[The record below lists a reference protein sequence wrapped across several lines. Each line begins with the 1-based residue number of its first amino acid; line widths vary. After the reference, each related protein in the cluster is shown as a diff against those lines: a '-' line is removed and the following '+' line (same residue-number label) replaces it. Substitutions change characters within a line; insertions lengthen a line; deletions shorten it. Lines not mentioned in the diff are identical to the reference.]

1 MGIATFPETRLAAS
15 TSQSLS
21 NKVVLIT
28 GGSRGIGRAIALELA
43 ERGAEIAINYRANLT
58 AAEDVRDR
66 IRDAGGE
73 CRLFQDDVSNR
84 QSARRLID
92 EVCDY
97 FGHIDILVNN
107 AGITRDRSIR
117 KMTDDDWTEVID
129 TNLNS
134 VFYCTSAV
142 VPAMVEQQYGR
153 IVSIAS
159 FVGQAGNFGQA
170 NYAASKGGI
179 VAFTKVLALELARYN
194 ITANVVAPGFTETEM
209 VAAIPHEILE
219 QIKARIP
226 LKRLARPEE
235 IAKAVAFL
243 ICDGDCI
250 TGQQINVNG
259 GIYM

>member
-1 MGIATFPETRLAAS
+1 MVTAVYP
-15 TSQSLS
+15 QSDIRVARSLEG
-21 NKVVLIT
+21 KVALIT
-28 GGSRGIGRAIALELA
+28 GASRGIGRAIAFELA
-43 ERGAEIAINYRANLT
+43 ERGAEIAINYRTCLT
-58 AAEDVRDR
+58 AAEEVRNG
-66 IRDAGGE
+66 IREAGGE
-73 CRLFQDDVSNR
+73 CELFQGDVSDR
-84 QSARRLID
+84 DHARRLID
-92 EVCDY
+92 EVHDH
-97 FGHIDILVNN
+97 FQHVDVLVNN

-117 KMTDDDWTEVID
+117 KMTDDDWTDVIS

-142 VPAMVEQQYGR
+142 LPVMIEQKYGR

-179 VAFTKVLALELARYN
+179 IAMTKALALELAKYN

-209 VAAIPHEILE
+209 VAAIPSEILE
-219 QIKARIP
+219 QIQAKVP

-235 IAKAVAFL
+235 VAKAVAFL
-243 ICDGDCI
+243 VCDGDYI